1 VIPYVVAS
9 DIFDRQSIKER
20 KKIKVIEIFYT
31 LPIVLFHS
39 EVRNTDETYWPPRT
53 VFGGRLVI
61 EAMRF
66 SIRINYSKNLGGLDA
81 VETLQKQVWV
91 IFLSHTFH

>member
-39 EVRNTDETYWPPRT
+39 EVRNTLILAPKSARLIGHQER
-53 VFGGRLVI
+53 FLEGGWSSR
-61 EAMRF
+61 
-66 SIRINYSKNLGGLDA
+66 
-81 VETLQKQVWV
+81 Q
-91 IFLSHTFH
+91 